1 MPSILIIH
9 NPKSGGGRCNDD
21 IHQLADEHPQIVLA
35 QTQEEGDA
43 TILAQDAPQ
52 NGHTHVIAAGGDGTV
67 NEVING
73 LMQIQG
79 DKPVLGVLPCGSA
92 NDFTKAIGLDADWD
106 TAADTILHGMPRKV
120 DIIEIEGAD
129 RRYLINAATGGLSVA
144 IDEAM
149 DEKTKKWWGAFA
161 YARVAATVI
170 PEASNY
176 RVRLRVD
183 GKETEVTCA
192 GLIVANGSYA
202 GNLNIAPQADVTDGL
217 INIMT
222 ARANSLADRIKLL
235 TDLALGKQ
243 TESEWVDCFTGKQVE
258 IESDPPM
265 PFIADGE
272 RLGETRLTFKVIP
285 GALRVLL
292 PHPQN

>member
-21 IHQLADEHPQIVLA
+21 IDQLVKQHRQIKLV
-35 QTQEEGDA
+35 QTSEAGEA
-43 TILAQDAPQ
+43 TQHAHDAPRK
-52 NGHTHVIAAGGDGTV
+52 GHTHVIAAGGDGTV

-79 DKPVLGVLPCGSA
+79 DKPVMGVLPCGSA

-106 TAADTILHGMPRKV
+106 TAAETVLHGTPREV
-120 DIIEIEGAD
+120 DIVEIEGAD

-144 IDEAM
+144 IDDAM

-176 RVRLRVD
+176 RVRLNVD
-183 GKETEVTCA
+183 GQTHEAICA
-192 GLIVANGSYA
+192 GLIVANGSHA

-217 INIMT
+217 VNVMT
-222 ARANSLADRIKLL
+222 ARANDLADRIKLL
-235 TDLALGKQ
+235 TDLAMGKQ
-243 TESEWVDCFTGKQVE
+243 TESEWVDCFTGRHIK

-272 RLGETRLTFKVIP
+272 RLGETGLSFKVIP
-285 GALRVLL
+285 GALRVLFAGMV
-292 PHPQN
+292 